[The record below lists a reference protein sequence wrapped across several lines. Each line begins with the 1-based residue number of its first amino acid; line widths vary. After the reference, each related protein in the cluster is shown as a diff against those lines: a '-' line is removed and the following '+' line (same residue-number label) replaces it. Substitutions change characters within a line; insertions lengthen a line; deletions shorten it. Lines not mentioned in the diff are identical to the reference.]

1 MRTRLA
7 FAAGGGPRSA
17 AGGGVSF
24 WGKTIAYRLFYAK
37 YDILGCLAFLKP
49 ALGAVA
55 FFFFN
60 KMLYGIFYDWGVK
73 RGLGGE
79 RKGVKRRNLLLCFVS
94 AARGGEAP
102 PSLPAQFGT
111 HVTPPDQW
119 GRAVGLTMFNVR

>member
-1 MRTRLA
+1 MRTRLT

-73 RGLGGE
+73 RGLGGGE
-79 RKGVKRRNLLLCFVS
+79 KRRKKAELAVVFCLCCQG
-94 AARGGEAP
+94 RGGPPLP
-102 PSLPAQFGT
+102 PSAIWDSRD
-111 HVTPPDQW
+111 PP
-119 GRAVGLTMFNVR
+119 GPMGPSRRFNYV